1 VGTIA
6 VTVFQLVPHAAPD
19 VFSAAVL
26 LATVAA
32 LLAWRLPVIAL
43 VVAGGLIGILARS
56 RFIQRLI

>member
-1 VGTIA
+1 
-6 VTVFQLVPHAAPD
+6 
-19 VFSAAVL
+19 